1 LIFNRWLEARETGS
15 ERLER
20 IYQRRWFVPAFNAW
34 IGEHPPRR

>member
-20 IYQRRWFVPAFNAW
+20 IYQRRFRARFVPAF
-34 IGEHPPRR
+34 